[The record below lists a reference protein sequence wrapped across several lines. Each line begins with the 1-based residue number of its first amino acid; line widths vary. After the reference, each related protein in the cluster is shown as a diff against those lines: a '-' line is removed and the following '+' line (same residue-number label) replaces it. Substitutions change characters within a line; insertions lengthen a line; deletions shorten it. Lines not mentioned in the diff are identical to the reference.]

1 MHFPAIATGFRV
13 LAECFIKSSAPS
25 SLVGEVPAVSSTTSI
40 VDTVMKLKSIEEPVT
55 KSSETISKPVE
66 KNPIVPVDDYI
77 VQTVSKKTE
86 PMGNM
91 RSTAIV
97 SQSRTDSSKVQVE
110 CTTKQGILQARM
122 KEDMGLVAVKYP
134 IIRSVTRQIERD
146 EADELMEK
154 VMEIFNDMH
163 EMERYRRQLRV
174 PAFDEDLEAEI
185 EYEEDPIYI
194 SSHTRLD
201 TAKEAEIALDIAR
214 CEMTAD
220 DVDELLARLYTEL
233 NRRAVQHG
241 ESKEERKRLALEV
254 SAKIKEYAKVLL
266 ESECE
271 IRLAVER
278 ARLRSVV
285 AKRFTSSDA
294 QYLALLA
301 PGSSHIPTCDGSCMS
316 TFLPHRLE
324 KNEFGQVPELTTSE
338 GSRCSTPSEV
348 PSTPRAPIDELEE
361 EPDVM
366 VIYEPRPV
374 EVASAKFNMMVK
386 RIPARKAIKIARG
399 GKLAWR
405 F

>member
-1 MHFPAIATGFRV
+1 MHFPAITTGFRL
-13 LAECFIKSSAPS
+13 LAKCLIKSSAPS

-40 VDTVMKLKSIEEPVT
+40 MDTVMKFKSIEEAVT

-66 KNPIVPVDDYI
+66 KNPIIHIDHCI
-77 VQTVSKKTE
+77 VQTVAKKTE

-110 CTTKQGILQARM
+110 CTTEQGILQARM

-154 VMEIFNDMH
+154 VMEIFKDIH
-163 EMERYRRQLRV
+163 EVERFRLQLRL
-174 PAFDEDLEAEI
+174 PAFDEDLDAEI
-185 EYEEDPIYI
+185 EADKDPIHI
-194 SSHTRLD
+194 SSHRWLD
-201 TAKEAEIALDIAR
+201 PAKEADIALDIAR
-214 CEMTAD
+214 CEMTAE
-220 DVDELLARLYTEL
+220 DVDELLARLYAEL
-233 NRRAVQHG
+233 NRRAVLHG
-241 ESKEERKRLALEV
+241 ESEERKRLALEV

-285 AKRFTSSDA
+285 TKRFTSSDA
-294 QYLALLA
+294 EYLALLT

-316 TFLPHRLE
+316 TFLPQRVE

-366 VIYEPRPV
+366 VIYEPMPV
-374 EVASAKFNMMVK
+374 EVASAKFNMMAK
-386 RIPARKAIKIARG
+386 RIPARKVIKMARG
-399 GKLAWR
+399 GKPVWR